1 MNFGAFAGGL
11 SRGVIDTSRDIKNIR
26 DIIKERKIADLQA
39 KGMEEAKA
47 SRDSAVNAAKNG
59 IMTGPATQGATYSDP
74 STGVEV
80 SPVQTM
86 ESVSPTAIEQS
97 QEGPQQMATPSLA
110 PQQSIAANG
119 MPNIDMPTAA
129 EKPATEVGK
138 FYQGDK
144 KFDTKAGA
152 EKSAEQSAPSTIDY
166 FMKNAVPQLQEQY
179 IAQGDV
185 AKAEAWGQWAEK
197 RQSQNTMA
205 EWSKMNRAAMF
216 GDMEKAAD
224 HAFNLYKQYE
234 DGITPLSKET
244 VKDKS
249 GNVTGFN
256 VRLKNDATGEVTSQ
270 FIDKK
275 SLIELGLSGLAP
287 DKQFEMAY
295 KRQTEVDK
303 ATMDARIKAQER
315 QQTNQDRLNI
325 EVYKEDR
332 ADRREVAKGQRSLSE
347 VTLKAQLE
355 NDGLGVKEQAKVLGK
370 VAMLEKNGYTED
382 EIRSMMPALV
392 GANEYKK
399 TTDPTERRALI
410 AADLMKNDMSFSNPK
425 LTTEERNKK
434 VDGMMEVIYGPE
446 AAKKDVKPN
455 SKDPAKAA
463 ALSDK
468 PMAFDPKLPI
478 KYRQPGNVP
487 YHLVDGKYVPIT
499 GKIGP
504 SAPEPRV
511 QEKGV
516 INRGAS
522 GSF

>member
-234 DGITPLSKET
+234 DGITPVSKET

-256 VRLKNDATGEVTSQ
+256 VRLKNDSTGEVTSQ

-303 ATMDARIKAQER
+303 ATMDARIKSQER
-315 QQTNQDRLNI
+315 QQKNQDDLTLAT
-325 EVYKEDR
+325 YKEDR
-332 ADRREVAKGQRSLSE
+332 SDRREVAKGQRSLSE
-347 VTLKAQLE
+347 ITLRAQLE
-355 NDGLGVKEQAKVLGK
+355 NENLTEKEKAKMQAKIDFAKSNGLSDDEIKQLVP
-370 VAMLEKNGYTED
+370 AMLGAEK
-382 EIRSMMPALV
+382 
-392 GANEYKK
+392 YKK
-399 TTDPTERRALI
+399 TTDPIERRALVQS
-410 AADLMKNDMSFSNPK
+410 DL
-425 LTTEERNKK
+425 
-434 VDGMMEVIYGPE
+434 
-446 AAKKDVKPN
+446 
-455 SKDPAKAA
+455 SKDIQWERKTYEEKQKAIA
-463 ALSDK
+463 EGMRLAYGDK
-468 PMAFDPKLPI
+468 APDSEPKEAPKVPTNTNSSAISEKPIAFDPKLPI